1 MSPRPEPPV
10 GPAGKAPLGGHNFN
24 LTPGEH
30 TNFSLSHKHSG
41 IHGDGQKI
49 KAANIDWSVELP
61 AGVGLILTTPNGLHS
76 YRIGVANNGALT
88 ATKIT

>member
-1 MSPRPEPPV
+1 MK
-10 GPAGKAPLGGHNFN
+10 PAPDGGAPGRAPLGGHNFN

-49 KAANIDWSVELP
+49 KASNIDWTNAVPE
-61 AGVGLILTTPNGLHS
+61 GMGLILTTPNGLHT

-88 ATKIT
+88 ATKIA

>member
-1 MSPRPEPPV
+1 MSPRSED
-10 GPAGKAPLGGHNFN
+10 GSHSQEGRGIRFDLTAP
-24 LTPGEH
+24 EH

-49 KAANIDWSVELP
+49 GSDSLDWTGALP
-61 AGVGLILTTPNGLHS
+61 AGVGLILTTPNGLHT
-76 YRIGVANNGALT
+76 YRLGVSNTGALT